1 MSDKPLT
8 RCATQLGRAHLEID
22 RLAREN
28 HQLRDTY
35 SNLEPSQR
43 EDQLWLALSHW
54 SCTCREE
61 ADRQIEALPLPTD
74 HAEGCEYI
82 TVHRE
87 ITEAV
92 KNA

>member
-1 MSDKPLT
+1 MPSNTELLT
-8 RCATQLGRAHLEID
+8 RCAEKLGRAHLEID
-22 RLAREN
+22 RLRTEN
-28 HQLRDTY
+28 QRLSEYVHTLTAIEDRLR
-35 SNLEPSQR
+35 
-43 EDQLWLALSHW
+43 LALSHW

-61 ADRQIEALPLPTD
+61 ADKQVEALPLSSD

-92 KNA
+92 KK